1 LTTGLSVGALLGK
14 SGDEKKKLTLV
25 IVLTNA
31 RCDMMLSYIEAGYF
45 RMHLSITSWLY
56 EHFGC

>member
-1 LTTGLSVGALLGK
+1 MIQ
-14 SGDEKKKLTLV
+14 SGDDKKKLTLV

-56 EHFGC
+56 EPFGG